1 MRAGPGLSYCVWV
14 VSATEVLQPCAPG
27 TLCPPLTLTF
37 SPDSSTPCTV
47 SSLGTSVQT
56 LVFPTQ
62 LDSLHI
68 LTPIIPF
75 FYPSNPK
82 L

>member
-1 MRAGPGLSYCVWV
+1 MWV

-47 SSLGTSVQT
+47 STRGAHDRPMFPHPVGIFRQT
-56 LVFPTQ
+56 LAPM
-62 LDSLHI
+62 SL
-68 LTPIIPF
+68 L
-75 FYPSNPK
+75 FYPSNFQLYSSDP
-82 L
+82 